1 MANEKNGLYPTV
13 EYDLAATVVA
23 RLIERGLR
31 ISFAESCTGGL
42 LAAGIVAVPD
52 ASRVLDAAFV
62 TYANEAKIACL
73 GVLPDTLAAHGAVSE
88 EVAGEM
94 AAGAAH
100 AAGADIGIATS
111 GIAGPSGGSAEKP
124 VGTVCFGFSICGR
137 VSTATCRFGDLGRA
151 EVRAAAVRYALT
163 SLLDLLNR
171 QN

>member
-1 MANEKNGLYPTV
+1 MAQNQQAGLYPTV

-31 ISFAESCTGGL
+31 VAFAESCTGGL

-73 GVLPDTLAAHGAVSE
+73 GVQPETLAAHGAVSE

-100 AAGADIGIATS
+100 AAGADIGVATS
-111 GIAGPSGGSAEKP
+111 GIAGPSGGTPEKP
-124 VGTVCFGFSICGR
+124 VGTVCFGFSILGR
-137 VSTATCRFGDLGRA
+137 VSTVTCHFGDLGRA
-151 EVRAAAVRYALT
+151 EVRASAVRYALT
-163 SLLDLLNR
+163 TLLSLLSE
-171 QN
+171 